1 MEAAMLLQVVRLE
14 ERAAS
19 AGGVNHRSDGT
30 PALCPQTLAGGVR
43 LHARAIRGEADGI
56 GNG

>member
-1 MEAAMLLQVVRLE
+1 MLLQVVRLE

-19 AGGVNHRSDGT
+19 AGGVKPPALTAT